1 MQVYGRLDTYNH
13 LVLVARKPEE
23 AVRHWADAFG
33 FDAPPVLDTTPY
45 FKELDMERVPSYYRG
60 QPWHCEFKQAVF
72 QQPEQFFE
80 IDGAGSRDGFSEFLD
95 RHGDGM
101 MYFGILAGAQR
112 DALVDRLVR
121 EMGRTV
127 ILDQKF
133 PGGDWCVLDTEALLG
148 CDLCVKSVTCVEN
161 KDHIAVNDFTDMAL
175 LVPDLSQA
183 LSWWRQI
190 FNVEMV
196 EEGDF
201 EFGGNTCRVARIS
214 DGLFPVYLIET
225 AACQPLEQHRQAHG
239 GLFFLGMK
247 AEETLWNNVKARTQ
261 AQAVRFTFFG
271 TSFECLFTIDQL
283 ATNIANRI

>member
-1 MQVYGRLDTYNH
+1 M
-13 LVLVARKPEE
+13 
-23 AVRHWADAFG
+23 
-33 FDAPPVLDTTPY
+33 
-45 FKELDMERVPSYYRG
+45 
-60 QPWHCEFKQAVF
+60 
-72 QQPEQFFE
+72 
-80 IDGAGSRDGFSEFLD
+80 
-95 RHGDGM
+95 
-101 MYFGILAGAQR
+101 
-112 DALVDRLVR
+112 
-121 EMGRTV
+121 
-127 ILDQKF
+127 
-133 PGGDWCVLDTEALLG
+133 
-148 CDLCVKSVTCVEN
+148 TCVEN